1 MIDLNTV
8 IPPHPNLQLTYA
20 VAIND
25 RGEIAGFGVPPGC
38 APQDHGKCG
47 HAYVLIPCKE
57 GENCK
62 NVTLGGSSSVPFSQ
76 PMGQTTEPSATK
88 ASSVLDKARIRI
100 QQSMHLPGQRT
111 VPSD

>member
-8 IPPHPNLQLTYA
+8 IPPHPNLQLTFA

-38 APQDHGKCG
+38 APQDHEKCG
-47 HAYVLIPCKE
+47 HAYVLIPCRK
-57 GENCK
+57 GERCE
-62 NVTLGGSSSVPFSQ
+62 NVTLGDASSVPFSQ
-76 PMGQTTEPSATK
+76 PMGQTIEPSVTK
-88 ASSVLDKARIRI
+88 PSTVLDKAGIRLH
-100 QQSMHLPGQRT
+100 QRMHPTGQRT